1 MLNNL
6 LTKISFYILFSEKE
20 LARGLKCSADGGKF
34 KDCNQVVAFDPTRT
48 IVEL

>member
-6 LTKISFYILFSEKE
+6 LTEISFYILFSEKR
-20 LARGLKCSADGGKF
+20 LAKGRKHSADGGEF
-34 KDCNQVVAFDPTRT
+34 KDSNQVVAFDPTRT